1 MQHGFHGTAI
11 AAAEKQSAVVIVL
24 GQQLKI
30 DSFFSVYGAENILRP
45 RAAPCFFVFFSDRC
59 KENLHRLKKIL
70 KQADK
75 QRILILVSCVDR
87 SCCDTGFLGDL
98 VQSGLLEAVSKKFRI
113 SSLNDPIIQGMVSIG
128 HVFTPLHLN
137 NNIIIDNGVIIT
149 LFFLLVNTNCT
160 LLCKKHSL
168 TNLVSLFDL
177 VHACNSYPF
186 KECPLSPEL
195 QRHLFFEYGKG
206 IMKPLRL

>member
-1 MQHGFHGTAI
+1 M
-11 AAAEKQSAVVIVL
+11 L

-30 DSFFSVYGAENILRP
+30 YLFFGVDGAEDILRL
-45 RAAPCFFVFFSDRC
+45 RAVLCFFVFLSDGR
-59 KENLHRLKKIL
+59 KQGLHRLKKIL
-70 KQADK
+70 KQAGK
-75 QRILILVSCVDR
+75 QGVFILVSCVDR
-87 SCCDTGFLGDL
+87 PRCDAGLFSDLMQRGFLK
-98 VQSGLLEAVSKKFRI
+98 AVSKKFRI